1 MSWNWEEKDWPN
13 FRWDERKLA
22 KAEAL
27 FGEGAGIVIGASKHL
42 DETERQG
49 LSIEIM
55 SHEAVDTSA
64 IEGERLDRDSVQS
77 SIRRHLGMATD
88 HRRSNPAEAGIA
100 EMMVD
105 LYQHLPGPLEE
116 PVLMN
121 WHRLLMNG
129 RTDIKDVGRYRTH
142 DDPMQIISGAIY
154 EPKVHFE
161 APPSKQ
167 VGSEMARFMSWL
179 EQSGPGGG
187 TPLPPVTRA
196 GIAHLWF
203 ESIHPFEDGN
213 GRVGRAIIEKVLAQ
227 GLSAPI
233 ITGMSGTLLKY
244 RKVYYQALEDG
255 SHGLEITDW
264 LLWFATKAVEA
275 QKYTLAQ
282 VEFILNKSRLI
293 DSLRGQLNPRQE
305 KALLR
310 LFAAGLDGFTGGLSA
325 AKYMSITDTPPATAT
340 RDLNG
345 LADMGALVRTGERK
359 STRYHLNIP
368 MEPIPVIGLSDIQ

>member
-1 MSWNWEEKDWPN
+1 MSWNWEEKDWPD
-13 FRWDERKLA
+13 FRWDARKLA

-27 FGEGAGIVIGASKHL
+27 FAEGAGIVIGASKHL
-42 DETERQG
+42 NETERQG

-55 SHEAVDTSA
+55 SHEAVDSSA

-88 HRRSNPAEAGIA
+88 HRRSNPAEVGIA

-105 LYQHLPGPLEE
+105 LYHNLSGPLDEK
-116 PVLMN
+116 VLMN

-142 DDPMQIISGAIY
+142 DDPMQIVSGAIY

-167 VGSEMARFMSWL
+167 ISHEMARFMGWL
-179 EQSGPGGG
+179 EQSGPGGS

-213 GRVGRAIIEKVLAQ
+213 GRVGRAIIEKILAQ

-233 ITGMSGTLLKY
+233 ITGMSGILLKY
-244 RKVYYQALEDG
+244 RKAYYQALEDG
-255 SHGLEITDW
+255 SHGLEVTDW

-275 QKYTLAQ
+275 QKHTLAQ

-325 AKYMSITDTPPATAT
+325 AKYMSITDAPPATAT

-345 LADMGALVRTGERK
+345 LTDMGALVRTGERK

-368 MEPIPVIGLSDIQ
+368 MAPVPAISVSDIQ